1 MQPLQLTGHECLLR
15 KILATETNVGR
26 ANGVR
31 YHLTRMERKER
42 KKVDKLV
49 TALQQLGSS
58 SLPAQLVLVF
68 LGAAPSLQGGD
79 VGEASA

>member
-1 MQPLQLTGHECLLR
+1 
-15 KILATETNVGR
+15 
-26 ANGVR
+26 
-31 YHLTRMERKER
+31 MERKER

>member
-1 MQPLQLTGHECLLR
+1 MRPLQLTGHECLLR

-31 YHLTRMERKER
+31 YHLTRIERKEEENI
-42 KKVDKLV
+42 DKHV
-49 TALQQLGSS
+49 TALQQPGSN
-58 SLPAQLVLVF
+58 SLPAQPVLVC
-68 LGAAPSLQGGD
+68 LGAAPFLQGED